1 MRMTPANPVINQA
14 IDEAANQ
21 VTGRDIPPEPPGL
34 MTVTQQD
41 PEFLGLPLYEMA
53 LIVIGVSMLLTM
65 VRLIRGPTLA
75 DRVVALDLLSFFA
88 AGAIAIIAVEAERP
102 ELLMVAVVVALL
114 TFMST
119 AAFALY
125 LERQGRE
132 SAAETE
138 GGGIGESPAQRG
150 NDAG

>member
-1 MRMTPANPVINQA
+1 MITTPTTNGFPTPA
-14 IDEAANQ
+14 
-21 VTGRDIPPEPPGL
+21 TPPGAS
-34 MTVTQQD
+34 QD
-41 PEFLGLPLYEMA
+41 VSRPDLIATHEGQGFLSLPLYDIA
-53 LIVIGVSMLLTM
+53 LVIIGLSMLTAM

-88 AGAIAIIAVEAERP
+88 AGAIAIIAVGSERA

-132 SAAETE
+132 SAAESGSD
-138 GGGIGESPAQRG
+138 GGSPKERGER
-150 NDAG
+150 AG

>member
-1 MRMTPANPVINQA
+1 MMQAVLISMRSIPAAAVPVPTPELIATH
-14 IDEAANQ
+14 DG
-21 VTGRDIPPEPPGL
+21 TR
-34 MTVTQQD
+34 
-41 PEFLGLPLYEMA
+41 FLGLPLYDIA
-53 LIVIGVSMLLTM
+53 LVVIGLSMLTAM

-75 DRVVALDLLSFFA
+75 DRVVALDLLAFFA
-88 AGAIAIIAVEAERP
+88 AGAIAIIAVGSERA

-132 SAAETE
+132 SAAEAQENAPAATGRGE
-138 GGGIGESPAQRG
+138 GGGR
-150 NDAG
+150 AG

>member
-1 MRMTPANPVINQA
+1 MTPLPATNPLPLA
-14 IDEAANQ
+14 ETAAEAAAKPDLIGMHDS
-21 VTGRDIPPEPPGL
+21 VG
-34 MTVTQQD
+34 
-41 PEFLGLPLYEMA
+41 FLGLPLYDIA
-53 LIVIGVSMLLTM
+53 LVVIGLSMLTAM

-75 DRVVALDLLSFFA
+75 DRVVALDLLAFFA
-88 AGAIAIIAVEAERP
+88 AGAIAIIAVGSERA

-132 SAAETE
+132 SAADSGDGSPKE
-138 GGGIGESPAQRG
+138 GGRRG
-150 NDAG
+150 G

>member
-1 MRMTPANPVINQA
+1 MNAPLPPAALVESRVPDLIATHDGV
-14 IDEAANQ
+14 
-21 VTGRDIPPEPPGL
+21 G
-34 MTVTQQD
+34 
-41 PEFLGLPLYEMA
+41 FLGLPLYDIA
-53 LIVIGVSMLLTM
+53 LVVIGLSMLTAM

-88 AGAIAIIAVEAERP
+88 AGAIAIIAVGSERP

-132 SAAETE
+132 SADSDSGSDAAPTAEPTAEPTVEPTKE
-138 GGGIGESPAQRG
+138 GGGR
-150 NDAG
+150 AG